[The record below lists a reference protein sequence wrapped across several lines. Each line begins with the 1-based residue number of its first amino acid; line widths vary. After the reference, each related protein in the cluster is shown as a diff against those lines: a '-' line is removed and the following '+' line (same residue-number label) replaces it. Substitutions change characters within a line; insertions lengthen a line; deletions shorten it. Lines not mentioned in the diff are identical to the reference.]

1 MNINQI
7 LEFVKQNPCSEHSIS
22 ILEGAKG
29 KMVVGCE
36 YCKKRWLT
44 EELPNG
50 TQNTIMVENSFVLPK
65 EVIEEV
71 IKPLVKPIIDIRS
84 RGMGKIDV

>member
-65 EVIEEV
+65 EEIIVE
-71 IKPLVKPIIDIRS
+71 KPIVRP
-84 RGMGKIDV
+84 KISIGDRNAIKLEV